1 MSRIKSPF
9 QKWLYRNRTE
19 LKVALALCCFLLVW
33 LVYFKFF
40 YVAPIPSEPQ
50 YNQVLEAQER
60 GTHFL
65 QNHLVYKR
73 GMIKQFD
80 PNRPQQ
86 NQEYLSETLGLWM
99 LYLVESDHKKLFSDQ
114 YDYLK
119 NHFLAPR
126 GWVYWRIENDHPN
139 SCNATLDDLRIA
151 YALNLAGQK
160 WKMKKYNQMARQL
173 AQTLKTL
180 NLRDNNLVES
190 YCENP
195 LPEVSPWVDLSY
207 LDLLAIESLQKF
219 DKDWGAVLYRSQKL
233 LYDGKTR
240 VGFYYDKY
248 DVLKNKY
255 GLKDMNLI
263 NQLICALNE
272 ESLGSSSKDLYE
284 FLKTQYLKKGKVW
297 GRYHPVTLKP
307 LVDFESPAVYGLF
320 LSLAVLHDDRE
331 LAEKLK
337 DQLLK
342 MQNKNGSFGSA
353 PYEAFDHILILTGLR
368 HYQTHVFK

>member
-114 YDYLK
+114 YDY
-119 NHFLAPR
+119 
-126 GWVYWRIENDHPN
+126 
-139 SCNATLDDLRIA
+139 
-151 YALNLAGQK
+151 
-160 WKMKKYNQMARQL
+160 
-173 AQTLKTL
+173 
-180 NLRDNNLVES
+180 
-190 YCENP
+190 
-195 LPEVSPWVDLSY
+195 
-207 LDLLAIESLQKF
+207 
-219 DKDWGAVLYRSQKL
+219 
-233 LYDGKTR
+233 
-240 VGFYYDKY
+240 
-248 DVLKNKY
+248 
-255 GLKDMNLI
+255 
-263 NQLICALNE
+263 
-272 ESLGSSSKDLYE
+272 
-284 FLKTQYLKKGKVW
+284 
-297 GRYHPVTLKP
+297 
-307 LVDFESPAVYGLF
+307 
-320 LSLAVLHDDRE
+320 
-331 LAEKLK
+331 
-337 DQLLK
+337 
-342 MQNKNGSFGSA
+342 
-353 PYEAFDHILILTGLR
+353 
-368 HYQTHVFK
+368 